1 MYICA
6 MGRNAHIPA
15 ADTQKFIIEKT
26 SVLFNK
32 KGYTGTSLSDLEKVT
47 GLTKGSIYANFKD
60 KGDVSLK
67 VFDYNF
73 SQLCSAMSRRVNSEI
88 TAKGKLIA
96 SIDFY
101 LDYYPS
107 LATNGGCAV
116 QNALI
121 ETDDAN
127 TPLFERAKD
136 ALISWKETTST
147 IIKEGILNNEFSKSE
162 APADFAMYM
171 IALIEGAIL
180 VSRSLS
186 DYAAFKYILTKL
198 KREIEVL

>member
-1 MYICA
+1 

-60 KGDVSLK
+60 KEDVSLK

-73 SQLCSAMSRRVNSEI
+73 SQLCNAMSQRVNSET

-127 TPLFERAKD
+127 TLLFERAKD
-136 ALISWKETTST
+136 ALISWKETTAA
-147 IIKEGILNNEFSKSE
+147 IIKEGILNNEFSKNE
-162 APADFAMYM
+162 APGDFAVYM

-198 KREIEVL
+198 KREIELL